1 MSTQPHVQPHTQPHT
16 QPRSRLATAC
26 FVLGLAAALLTTMLS
41 FLSLVLGV
49 AALGCGVAGVRRS
62 GADVWTAAG
71 LAMAATSG
79 YVVVLEIV
87 ALGG

>member
-1 MSTQPHVQPHTQPHT
+1 MSTQLTT
-16 QPRSRLATAC
+16 SSRSRLATAC
-26 FVLGLAAALLTTMLS
+26 FGLGLVAALLTTTLS

-49 AALGCGVAGVRRS
+49 AAIACGATDVRRS

-71 LAMAATSG
+71 IAMAATSL

-87 ALGG
+87 VLGG